1 MNPFQA
7 GDDYILI
14 DYGHGAFDLNH
25 RCRVA
30 ALKKALTEAKGD
42 ITFSNGLVGMV
53 GCGNCKPSL
62 CLFKNPPVTNI
73 IQL

>member
-1 MNPFQA
+1 MKPFQA

-25 RCRVA
+25 RCRVT
-30 ALKKALTEAKGD
+30 ALKKTLTEAKGD

-53 GCGNCKPSL
+53 GCGNCKLPRST
-62 CLFKNPPVTNI
+62 FEDFPRY
-73 IQL
+73 